1 MPTESKSHSKIVSS
15 AELKRLFVNKC
26 KKLGITPYE
35 VVSHFGDDTVS
46 FRLRYLENRS
56 PVISDKVNEGILLK
70 YFEFVGIKINMV
82 VRDNKN
88 LEELQDN
95 VDIILEERRQRK
107 IEKD

>member
-1 MPTESKSHSKIVSS
+1 MESKSHSKIVSS

-56 PVISDKVNEGILLK
+56 PVISDKINEGILLK
-70 YFEFVGIKINMV
+70 YFEFVGIRVNMV
-82 VRDNKN
+82 IRDNKD
-88 LEELQDN
+88 LDSLQEN
-95 VDIILEERRQRK
+95 VDIILEERRLRR
-107 IEKD
+107 IEKN